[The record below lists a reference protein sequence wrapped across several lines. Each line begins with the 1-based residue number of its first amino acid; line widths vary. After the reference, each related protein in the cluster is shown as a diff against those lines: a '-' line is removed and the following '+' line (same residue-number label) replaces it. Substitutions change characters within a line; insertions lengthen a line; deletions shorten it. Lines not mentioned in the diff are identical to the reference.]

1 MTSTPNIFLVMTSTF
16 AIVLRMFIS
25 NSVLRMF
32 ISNSVQVPNNR
43 CQFFQYEVS
52 VCILCPFKFITR
64 TE

>member
-25 NSVLRMF
+25 NSV
-32 ISNSVQVPNNR
+32 QVPNSR

-52 VCILCPFKFITR
+52 VCPFKFITR